1 MRSVKD
7 WLNANYSIDILGE
20 QFVLKSEKARKAY
33 LIEMEK
39 NPLSGTFIQDLI
51 RGEVKL

>member
-1 MRSVKD
+1 MKSVEYYPRRKERD
-7 WLNANYSIDILGE
+7 
-20 QFVLKSEKARKAY
+20 EKARNAY